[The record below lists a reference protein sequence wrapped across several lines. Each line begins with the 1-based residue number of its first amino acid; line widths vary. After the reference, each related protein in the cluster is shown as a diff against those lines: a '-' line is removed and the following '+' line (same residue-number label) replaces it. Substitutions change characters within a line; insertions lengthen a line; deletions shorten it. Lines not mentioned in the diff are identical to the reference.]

1 MTNRKSHN
9 ALSIDTK
16 KMTIVDIELLQQL
29 KVEFSGHCVNVV
41 FTRSQAVA
49 RIANCTAK
57 NCRGPVT

>member
-9 ALSIDTK
+9 AISIDTK
-16 KMTIVDIELLQQL
+16 MTMDDIELLQQL

-41 FTRSQAVA
+41 FTRSQAIA